1 MQFEIAGVVI
11 TDLVLSVTVPFVV
24 YWVTAL
30 FYETLSYLQIPWVEQ
45 YRIHPAAAEKQYNLV
60 RPDAALQLCAC
71 LT

>member
-1 MQFEIAGVVI
+1 
-11 TDLVLSVTVPFVV
+11 V